1 MDSTTTTPVA
11 KKKDR
16 RLLWLIVILVVA
28 VAAAFLW
35 WWNYRKYISTDDAN
49 LDSYRV
55 DVSARISAPL
65 LKMFVTEGDTV
76 KAGQM
81 LALLDTAGI
90 PLASEARSYA
100 TLTAPVGG
108 VVAKVWTT
116 VGDLVQPGQ
125 TLFTINEGNNL
136 WVSVYLSESKFR
148 YVRLGQEAKFTL
160 DAYKGIT
167 FRGKIFYI
175 GSNTASEF
183 SLIPPNNASGNY
195 TKVSQRIPLKIS
207 IDSMEGN
214 GKDTTRIRLVSGMS
228 ASVKIIKR
236 EE

>member
-55 DVSARISAPL
+55 NVSARISAPL
-65 LKMFVTEGDTV
+65 LKMFVGEGDTV

-90 PLASEARSYA
+90 PLASEVRSYA

-214 GKDTTRIRLVSGMS
+214 GKDTTRVRLVSGMS

-236 EE
+236 KE